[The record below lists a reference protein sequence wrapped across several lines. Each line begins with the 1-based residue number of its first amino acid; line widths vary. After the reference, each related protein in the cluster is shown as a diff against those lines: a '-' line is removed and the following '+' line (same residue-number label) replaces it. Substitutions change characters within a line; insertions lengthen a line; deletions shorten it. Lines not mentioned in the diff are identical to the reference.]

1 MADLDSTPLT
11 PLFSVPVLS
20 HVWDDCEAMNEALL
34 QAVFTQEKISPGQ
47 EKSNAGGWHST
58 EDLQNWTGQAGED
71 LLERIFEAVNHAT
84 SLLFQQNKPDS
95 GFTWG
100 ISIWANV
107 NRQGEH
113 NRMHIH
119 PGSTWSGVY
128 YVDVGSARAEQ
139 PDSGKISFTN
149 PILAEKTSFFPKIMP
164 ESRSMLPV
172 NGQMLLFPSYL
183 QHQVQTYWGERPR
196 VTIAF
201 NVRKDPFP

>member
-34 QAVFTQEKISPGQ
+34 QAIFKQEKISPGQ

-58 EDLQNWTGQAGED
+58 EDLQNWTGQAGKD

-84 SLLFQQNKPDS
+84 SLLFQQNKPDT

-128 YVDVGSARAEQ
+128 YVDVGSAAAF
-139 PDSGKISFTN
+139 SNFTG
-149 PILAEKTSFFPKIMP
+149 LVED
-164 ESRSMLPV
+164 V
-172 NGQMLLFPSYL
+172 NL
-183 QHQVQTYWGERPR
+183 ERNTVKVM
-196 VTIAF
+196 VTIFGRATPVELEF
-201 NVRKDPFP
+201 IQVEKL